1 MVDHVEYAS
10 PSLIEEILQV
20 WRKTGT
26 QRFGWLLG
34 RYEPYDQVP
43 MGIKAVVEAIHEPP
57 QEGDIDGI
65 RLGLP
70 WEEEGRIEALA
81 HMCGLKIVGMIF
93 TDLTPEEDKVKRSA
107 GKVLTK
113 RHKDSFFLSSL
124 ETIFSAKQQFKRP
137 SASRFSPTG
146 QFSSKFVTCVITG
159 NLQGDIAVEAY
170 QISDQAIGMVD
181 ADMIEPSVEPGVVR
195 ITEDTSGDANLSKKR
210 YIPDV
215 FYTYKNQ
222 YNLQVKE
229 SAKPCFPT
237 DYLLVSVH
245 GYSCRFTILLIF
257 RVL

>member
-1 MVDHVEYAS
+1 MIDHVEFAS

-26 QRFGWLLG
+26 QRFGWMLG
-34 RYEPYDQVP
+34 HYEPYDQVP
-43 MGIKAVVEAIHEPP
+43 MGIKAVVEAVHEPP

-70 WEEEGRIEALA
+70 WQEQEKVENLA
-81 HMCGLKIVGMIF
+81 KMCGLKVVGMIF
-93 TDLTPEEDKVKRSA
+93 TDLTPEEDKDKRSA
-107 GKVLTK
+107 GKVIAK

-124 ETIFSAKQQFKRP
+124 ETIFAAKEQSKRP
-137 SASRFSPTG
+137 NASRFSATG

-170 QISDQAIGMVD
+170 QISDQAMSMVE

-195 ITEDTSGDANLSKKR
+195 IREDTTGEADPSKKR

-215 FYTYKNQ
+215 FFTYKNQ

-237 DYLLVSVH
+237 DYLLVSV
-245 GYSCRFTILLIF
+245 CTDPI
-257 RVL
+257 

>member
-1 MVDHVEYAS
+1 MVDHVEFAS
-10 PSLIEEILQV
+10 RDLIEEILQV

-26 QRFGWLLG
+26 QRFGWMLG

-65 RLGLP
+65 KLGLP
-70 WEEEGRIEALA
+70 WDEEGQILSLA
-81 HMCGLKIVGMIF
+81 DMCGIKVVGMIF
-93 TDLTPEEDKVKRSA
+93 TDLTPAENKEKRDA
-107 GKVLTK
+107 GKVVTK

-124 ETIFSAKQQFKRP
+124 EAIFAAKQQSKRP
-137 SASRFSPTG
+137 NLSRFAPTG
-146 QFSSKFVTCVITG
+146 RFSSKFVTCVVTG

-170 QISDQAIGMVD
+170 QVSDQAMSMVE

-195 ITEDTSGDANLSKKR
+195 ITEDTSGHANAAKKR

-215 FYTYKNQ
+215 FYTYNNQ
-222 YNLQVKE
+222 YKLQVKE

-237 DYLLVSVH
+237 DYLLVSV
-245 GYSCRFTILLIF
+245 CDTI
-257 RVL
+257 